1 MLRAK
6 PDETSMNIQ
15 LLLVRMR
22 AMSKML
28 GYGESFLYEIQ
39 KPTSPYF
46 DPDFPRPIAL
56 SNSPRGAKAWRI
68 SDIEAWIELRAQKS
82 LAPVESSPARNQN
95 DKRDKYEIPPQSKT
109 LGVPAVRKKLI
120 RNTETSDASANSP
133 PI

>member
-6 PDETSMNIQ
+6 PDEKSMNTQ

-39 KPTSPYF
+39 KPASKYF

-82 LAPVESSPARNQN
+82 LAPNESSSARNQH
-95 DKRDKYEIPPQSKT
+95 DKGDKFEIPPQSKT
-109 LGVPAVRKKLI
+109 LGVPVIRKKMI
-120 RNTETSDASANSP
+120 RKTETSGATT
-133 PI
+133 